1 MDKISE
7 FLNDFISQNNNMI
20 VELSIVEEENVKS
33 LLKVIQNYKINKMN
47 IKHFYI
53 ISKNLL
59 LKFLIKEKIIKEDE
73 LSEFCYIKNFLV
85 NLKKLSKEKQKELL
99 SENIIEIIYEKN
111 EEKTSDKR
119 LNESKNIEN
128 NDKEKKDQIKD
139 FKETI
144 DEDNN
149 DKNNNIKNT
158 NSIIFKEIFYKSIY
172 YSNKISYIYYKEKNI
187 GFGLFDDNFE
197 NHYIFIKNDKNNL
210 KGEIYK
216 NWTKFYPFDNDL
228 KEKEKKNKKN
238 ELTKI
243 NGFIEKILKNYLKS
257 TPTFEISGNSPF
269 VYIKLM
275 LLNAIKTN
283 KTSYKI
289 RIIGNVSEI
298 SKETGSF
305 IYIIKDSKH
314 ISILLRDKDDIISFD
329 SSTAHINLLKKQEN
343 IKKFKSF
350 SYKLQ
355 NSGTCSYYA
364 FTILD
369 LILDSDA
376 NLIKEEFDNGILLI
390 KIIER
395 MSDFF
400 ISLNNKKVISKNQ
413 KELNAFNNN
422 FSFNHNN
429 SIFYIDDNY
438 YLNKFIKIKSLM
450 LNLNKTPIQDEQK
463 EWKINVINRFIKG
476 QYDIYYNYNKFIN
489 FIEEIKKNKIEK
501 AILINYAN
509 EFFDKILE
517 NSKEEILNIKELKEY
532 CEKVLDK
539 KVFSRNIL
547 EDNEINLEI
556 IGKDSNLEFKV
567 FEMIVYNNLDNLKD
581 ILKFYDDNHNNIMF
595 LLYLG
600 NLFNE
605 FCFDNNI
612 KIKFQEEEAESF

>member
-395 MSDFF
+395 MSDFLF
-400 ISLNNKKVISKNQ
+400 LLI
-413 KELNAFNNN
+413 
-422 FSFNHNN
+422 
-429 SIFYIDDNY
+429 
-438 YLNKFIKIKSLM
+438 
-450 LNLNKTPIQDEQK
+450 
-463 EWKINVINRFIKG
+463 
-476 QYDIYYNYNKFIN
+476 
-489 FIEEIKKNKIEK
+489 IKK
-501 AILINYAN
+501 
-509 EFFDKILE
+509 
-517 NSKEEILNIKELKEY
+517 
-532 CEKVLDK
+532 
-539 KVFSRNIL
+539 
-547 EDNEINLEI
+547 
-556 IGKDSNLEFKV
+556 
-567 FEMIVYNNLDNLKD
+567 
-581 ILKFYDDNHNNIMF
+581 
-595 LLYLG
+595 
-600 NLFNE
+600 
-605 FCFDNNI
+605 
-612 KIKFQEEEAESF
+612 

>member
-187 GFGLFDDNFE
+187 GCGLFDDNFE

-612 KIKFQEEEAESF
+612 KIKFQEEAESF

>member
-228 KEKEKKNKKN
+228 KEKKNKKN

-612 KIKFQEEEAESF
+612 KIKFQEEAESF

>member
-111 EEKTSDKR
+111 EEKTGDKR

-612 KIKFQEEEAESF
+612 KIKFQEEAESF

>member
-1 MDKISE
+1 
-7 FLNDFISQNNNMI
+7 
-20 VELSIVEEENVKS
+20 
-33 LLKVIQNYKINKMN
+33 
-47 IKHFYI
+47 
-53 ISKNLL
+53 
-59 LKFLIKEKIIKEDE
+59 
-73 LSEFCYIKNFLV
+73 
-85 NLKKLSKEKQKELL
+85 
-99 SENIIEIIYEKN
+99 
-111 EEKTSDKR
+111 
-119 LNESKNIEN
+119 
-128 NDKEKKDQIKD
+128 
-139 FKETI
+139 
-144 DEDNN
+144 
-149 DKNNNIKNT
+149 
-158 NSIIFKEIFYKSIY
+158 
-172 YSNKISYIYYKEKNI
+172 
-187 GFGLFDDNFE
+187 
-197 NHYIFIKNDKNNL
+197 
-210 KGEIYK
+210 
-216 NWTKFYPFDNDL
+216 
-228 KEKEKKNKKN
+228 
-238 ELTKI
+238 
-243 NGFIEKILKNYLKS
+243 
-257 TPTFEISGNSPF
+257 
-269 VYIKLM
+269 M

-612 KIKFQEEEAESF
+612 KIKFQEEAESF

>member
-612 KIKFQEEEAESF
+612 KIKFQEEAESF

>member
-463 EWKINVINRFIKG
+463 EWKINVINLFIKG

-612 KIKFQEEEAESF
+612 KIKFQEEAESF

>member
-7 FLNDFISQNNNMI
+7 FLNDFIGQNNNMI

-612 KIKFQEEEAESF
+612 KIKFQEEAESF

>member
-1 MDKISE
+1 
-7 FLNDFISQNNNMI
+7 MI

-612 KIKFQEEEAESF
+612 KIKFQEEAESF

>member
-33 LLKVIQNYKINKMN
+33 LLKLIQNYKINKMN